1 MSNEN
6 KHDSKDSK
14 SKCDD
19 ILQCVL
25 SLNPLEV
32 TSYKTLVKKGPMR
45 AEELG
50 TLLGKDRSTAYRC
63 LKRLILC
70 GICIKETHYME
81 RGGHYHVYTAVPPV
95 NVKTQLKEHTDA
107 WYQNMC
113 EAIEGFPYE

>member
-1 MSNEN
+1 MSPKN
-6 KHDSKDSK
+6 KPDSKI

-32 TSYKTLVKKGPMR
+32 TSYKTLVKKGPMK

-50 TLLGKDRSTAYRC
+50 VLLGKDRSTAYRC

-70 GICIKETHYME
+70 GICIKETHYLDK
-81 RGGHYHVYTAVPPV
+81 GGHYHIYTAVPPT
-95 NVKTQLKEHTDA
+95 NVKTKLKEHTDN